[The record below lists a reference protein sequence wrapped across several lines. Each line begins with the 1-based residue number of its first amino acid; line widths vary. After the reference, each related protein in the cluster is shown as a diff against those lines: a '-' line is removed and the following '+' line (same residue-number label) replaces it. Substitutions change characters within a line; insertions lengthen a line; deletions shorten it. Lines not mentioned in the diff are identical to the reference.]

1 MSLESNKVGLSSCMG
16 PELRHQVETQLLR
29 DLLYYRSDTKDLSF
43 DWSDSVMEGRCLN
56 FMDGLIQNFSGVSLY
71 DTDNLLVAD
80 GWMDFITDEKKE
92 LLLVFWDQLDLYEDG
107 IERTV
112 RHFEGIPEHIA
123 KQLNDS
129 LR

>member
-1 MSLESNKVGLSSCMG
+1 MSWRGVAL
-16 PELRHQVETQLLR
+16 
-29 DLLYYRSDTKDLSF
+29 
-43 DWSDSVMEGRCLN
+43 
-56 FMDGLIQNFSGVSLY
+56 NFSGVSLY